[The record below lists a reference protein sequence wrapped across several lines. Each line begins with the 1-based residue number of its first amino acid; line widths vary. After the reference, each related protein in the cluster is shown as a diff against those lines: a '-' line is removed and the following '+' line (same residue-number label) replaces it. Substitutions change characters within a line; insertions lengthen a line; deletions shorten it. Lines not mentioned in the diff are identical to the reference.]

1 LATLCAEIVWV
12 GGTSFLLFF
21 GLKMAG
27 MLRVSQEIEEAGMDI
42 SKHGGAA
49 YEKEVAT
56 RA

>member
-1 LATLCAEIVWV
+1 
-12 GGTSFLLFF
+12 
-21 GLKMAG
+21 